1 MTEVKI
7 PSEKTPKLYAT
18 LLMIIERGIM
28 FWLKTVRQNEKTHI
42 YILHFYLHEPK
53 HPPLSYS
60 QLGVYH
66 KAQVIN
72 T

>member
-1 MTEVKI
+1 
-7 PSEKTPKLYAT
+7 
-18 LLMIIERGIM
+18 M

-60 QLGVYH
+60 QVGVYH